1 MPENNNSN
9 PKRDNLAMLV
19 GFIFVVGL
27 AFAAYTYFNGGG
39 NVQDRIKENAEK
51 IEDII
56 SSKDER
62 DGQDKTQDQNKD
74 ERLENGTTTDGS
86 AIGTEWIANDY
97 KQGDITGNSYTVTS
111 GDTLWEIAE
120 AAYGDG
126 SQWVKILN
134 ANSEDIGF
142 LSNGSQALIFPG
154 QVLTLP

>member
-27 AFAAYTYFNGGG
+27 AFAAYTYFNGGN
-39 NVQDRIKENAEK
+39 NVQDRIKKNAEK
-51 IEDII
+51 VEDII
-56 SSKDER
+56 SSKDDR
-62 DGQDKTQDQNKD
+62 NDQGTTQDQNKG
-74 ERLENGTTTDGS
+74 ERLENGKTTNGS

-97 KQGDITGNSYTVTS
+97 KQGDITGNSYTVKS

-120 AAYGDG
+120 AVYGDG
-126 SQWVKILN
+126 FQWVKILN
-134 ANSEDIGF
+134 ANSGSIGF
-142 LSNGSQALIFPG
+142 LPNGSQALIFPG